1 MRTAGRALATC
12 AALGAAV
19 LWVMF
24 VFANPYAPPARG
36 RALTFGG
43 LMALSALVSAAA
55 AIRGAHLG
63 MYLLFFASFFPV
75 GGAALSG
82 PGVFSAIGWLNLVY
96 LVGALLVHRAT
107 VQAES
112 EGRRRGRPSGG
123 PESRYATRR

>member
-1 MRTAGRALATC
+1 MRTAGRILATC

-19 LWVMF
+19 LWATF
-24 VFANPYAPPARG
+24 LFANPYAPPAEG

-43 LMALSALVSAAA
+43 LMMLSALVSAAA

-82 PGVFSAIGWLNLVY
+82 PGLFSAIGWLNLVY
-96 LVGALLVHRAT
+96 LAGAALVHVGTSRA
-107 VQAES
+107 
-112 EGRRRGRPSGG
+112 RRRRAG
-123 PESRYATRR
+123 A